1 MEETYK
7 ATADIEVLSTNF
19 TIPGFGLLPVNAF
32 VLKAA
37 EPVLVDTGVMAESE
51 DFMSALKSA
60 IDLDDLRWIWLTHTD
75 FDHIGSLQQILDE
88 APQVRVITTFLGVGI
103 MSLANPLPMD
113 RVNFVNPGEKIS
125 VGDRTLTAVKPPAF
139 DNPSTTGF
147 YDDKSGALFSSDCFG
162 ALLETVPQQAEDLSE
177 QALRE
182 GQVFWATVDSPW
194 IHSVSDTALATSL
207 DNIRKIE
214 PSMVLSSHL
223 PAAGGDML
231 EKLLDSL
238 AAAPGAQPFV
248 GPDQAALEQMLK
260 EMTEGPQS
268 EALAGVTQ

>member
-1 MEETYK
+1 MEEIYK
-7 ATADIEVLSTNF
+7 ATSDIEVLSTNF
-19 TIPGFGLLPVNAF
+19 PIPGLGLVPVNAF
-32 VLKAA
+32 VLRAA

-51 DFMSALKSA
+51 AFMSALKAA

-75 FDHIGSLQQILDE
+75 FDHIGSLQRILDE
-88 APQVRVITTFLGVGI
+88 APHVRVITTFLGVGI

-125 VGDRTLTAVKPPAF
+125 VGDRTLTAVKPPVF

-162 ALLETVPQQAEDLSE
+162 ALLESVPQQAEDLSE

-182 GQVFWATVDSPW
+182 GQVLWATVDSPW
-194 IHSVSDTALATSL
+194 IHNVSETAFATSL
-207 DNIRKIE
+207 DNLRRIE

-223 PAAGGDML
+223 PAARGDML

-260 EMTEGPQS
+260 EMTEAPQS
-268 EALAGVTQ
+268 DVLEGARA